1 MLTPADQWHDPAAPG
16 PVRELLH
23 RAKLLGTD
31 IRVVNPGGG
40 NFSVKDRVAD
50 HLGRRREVMWISG
63 WGCDGAVLTEGEL
76 ACLRVAD
83 IRVARSRPALCDGSM
98 FAFLSHCATT
108 NGQPHPAIETL
119 LHAYLAAPH
128 VDHTHPE
135 AVIALTAVDGGREL
149 ARQVFGDEAIWCDY
163 EQFSPELARQL
174 AALIE
179 ERPAARFVL
188 LANHGMLTW
197 GASSRECYRNT
208 IEAARRAAA
217 ALEAARQRPSDLGGQ
232 AVAPLD
238 GPDAARYLA
247 GVLPVIRGE
256 LSRPGARM
264 VLTIDRDPSALA
276 FACSR
281 RGPELSLIGPA
292 CPDSLVKMKR
302 LPVILPAAG
311 DSAAGDSAAGDG
323 QAQRAAAL
331 AAIAAYRRDY
341 LAYWRQQSGEPAG
354 QPPPGA
360 DLPRVFVIPGVGVVS
375 AGEDAAAAGLAEA
388 HYRQT
393 RRVVTV
399 CDSVG
404 GYSSLTPA
412 QAWQDEYWPL
422 LREKPQLRPP
432 RGRLAGHIVLLTAGD
447 NAAPP
452 SEALP
457 GGAPPSDALPSDA
470 LPGDVLPDGLIAGLS
485 RALLA
490 EDAHVVVAGA
500 AAGPDLDGELRA
512 TGTSEEARSGRLT
525 QFPEG
530 DPVRGAVLAYG
541 GLDIVVHLAAGPRQA
556 AGLAARAGQV
566 FRAQGRPGCYIA
578 AAACAASGADII
590 AAARRAVEPHVVV
603 LRQGDGAERQALA
616 LRSVITLATAG
627 VSAPDVLGVSAA

>member
-1 MLTPADQWHDPAAPG
+1 VIFRYVLAWRRSPEDTVLTPADQWHDPAAPG
-16 PVRELLH
+16 PVRELLY

-63 WGCDGAVLTEGEL
+63 WGCDGGVLTEGEL

-83 IRVARSRPALCDGSM
+83 IRVARSRPALCDSSM

-149 ARQVFGDEAIWCDY
+149 AGQVFGEEAIWCDY

-174 AALIE
+174 AGIIE

-197 GASSRECYRNT
+197 GRSSRECYRNT

-217 ALEAARQRPSDLGGQ
+217 ALEAARKRPCDLGGQ
-232 AVAPLD
+232 AVRPLA
-238 GPDAARYLA
+238 GPDAEGYLT

-264 VLTIDRDPSALA
+264 VLTIDRDPSAVA

-311 DSAAGDSAAGDG
+311 DGAAGDG
-323 QAQRAAAL
+323 QARRAAAL
-331 AAIAAYRRDY
+331 AAIAGYRQDY
-341 LAYWRQQSGEPAG
+341 LAYWRQHAGEPGG
-354 QPPPGA
+354 QPPAGA

-404 GYSSLTPA
+404 GYSSLAPA

-432 RGRLAGHIVLLTAGD
+432 RGRLAGHIVLLAAGAD
-447 NAAPP
+447 
-452 SEALP
+452 
-457 GGAPPSDALPSDA
+457 G
-470 LPGDVLPDGLIAGLS
+470 VLPDGLIAGLS

-500 AAGPDLDGELRA
+500 AAGSGLAGELRA
-512 TGTSEEARSGRLT
+512 GGTGEEALNGRLARC
-525 QFPEG
+525 PDG

-541 GLDIVVHLAAGPRQA
+541 GLDIVVHLSAGPRA
-556 AGLAARAGQV
+556 AQDLAARAGQV
-566 FRAQGRPGCYIA
+566 FAAQGWPGCYIA
-578 AAACAASGADII
+578 AAACAVSGAAII
-590 AAARRAVEPHVVV
+590 AAARGAVDPHVVV
-603 LRQGDGAERQALA
+603 LPEDDGAERQALA
-616 LRSVITLATAG
+616 LGSVITLATAG
-627 VSAPDVLGVSAA
+627 VSAPDVLGAGAA